1 MIFYTIKSD
10 GGEKFWRF
18 RERVAKTMKA
28 ANLPFAMN
36 VWNCG
41 SGCNGSVVL
50 VSFSHKGYA
59 DQFKKNTEDFP
70 KMVEKY
76 NELYGKDAYKEDNE
90 RLNES
95 LEMLWGR
102 RIIHM
107 KFLPDLSSPPGM
119 NN

>member
-1 MIFYTIKSD
+1 
-10 GGEKFWRF
+10 
-18 RERVAKTMKA
+18 MKA

-36 VWNCG
+36 VWNCDL
-41 SGCNGSVVL
+41 VVMGVL
-50 VSFSHKGYA
+50 FWFLSHKGYA